1 MIDFRDYVSLC
12 VKCGIPTYYSQ
23 DNKEQWHCESC
34 LGALPDSELTDF
46 QLERRYKRGV
56 WEVMSTSKTDRTMLQ
71 IQEDL
76 ISVGKLQSS
85 LRGSFFD
92 LYRTYDDGDY
102 DCSIDEIEQKMI
114 DTLKNWF
121 LRHREVVDL
130 KQERNDHIY
139 KSRD

>member
-1 MIDFRDYVSLC
+1 M
-12 VKCGIPTYYSQ
+12 
-23 DNKEQWHCESC
+23 N
-34 LGALPDSELTDF
+34 
-46 QLERRYKRGV
+46 
-56 WEVMSTSKTDRTMLQ
+56 TSKTDRTMLQ

-121 LRHREVVDL
+121 IRHREVVDL
-130 KQERNDHIY
+130 MQERNDHIY

>member
-1 MIDFRDYVSLC
+1 M
-12 VKCGIPTYYSQ
+12 
-23 DNKEQWHCESC
+23 N
-34 LGALPDSELTDF
+34 
-46 QLERRYKRGV
+46 
-56 WEVMSTSKTDRTMLQ
+56 TSKTDRTMLQ

-92 LYRTYDDGDY
+92 LYKNYDDGDY

-121 LRHREVVDL
+121 IRHREVVDL
-130 KQERNDHIY
+130 MQERNDHIY